1 MPDKD
6 GIQRFVIRKLM
17 NFKPPKWG
25 ASHTEGRNLL
35 KGLPKHLIG
44 MKFVKDAV
52 DELVKSEFLLKT
64 KKTGE
69 WHYSLNPRKQED
81 IFKFVNLE

>member
-1 MPDKD
+1 MEKEAV
-6 GIQRFVIRKLM
+6 QRFVIRKLM

-25 ASHTEGRNLL
+25 ASHTEGRNLV

-44 MKFVKDAV
+44 RKDVKDAV
-52 DELVKSEFLLKT
+52 EEMVKIGFLVKM

-69 WHYSLNPRKQED
+69 WHYSLNPRKQEE